1 MKKILLMAIV
11 GVLAHASNAAYL
23 YWQVSSD
30 DLLGASDATSW
41 YTTDGGSVNAARIY
55 DARGTKQSTIL
66 LNGADI
72 GDTAGV
78 PTSTPYAIDIGTV
91 TDGASYSYYVELG
104 NYASSTFTAVA
115 RSATETIQY
124 NASGST
130 PITTTLQDVAR
141 VAPWHAGYYR
151 AVPEPTSAILMLFGA
166 AMLGL
171 KRKNRSQC

>member
-30 DLLGASDATSW
+30 DLAGASAATSW
-41 YTTDGGSVNAARIY
+41 YTGGSVNAARIY
-55 DARGTKQSTIL
+55 DANGNLQSHIL

-78 PTSTPYAIDIGTV
+78 PTSTPYAIDVGSS
-91 TDGASYSYYVELG
+91 TDASYSYYVELG
-104 NYASSTFTAVA
+104 NYVSSTEAFTAVA
-115 RSATETIQY
+115 RSATETIHY
-124 NASGST
+124 TESGST

-141 VAPWHAGYYR
+141 VAPWHAGSYR

-171 KRKNRSQC
+171 KRKNRSLN

>member
-30 DLLGASDATSW
+30 DLSGASAATSW
-41 YTTDGGSVNAARIY
+41 YTGGSVNAARIY
-55 DARGTKQSTIL
+55 DASGNWQKTIY
-66 LNGADI
+66 LNGESI

-78 PTSTPYAIDIGTV
+78 PTTTPYAIEIGTV
-91 TDGASYSYYVELG
+91 TDGSSYSYYVELG
-104 NYASSTFTAVA
+104 NYASSIFTAVA

-141 VAPWHAGYYR
+141 VAPWHAGSYR

-171 KRKNRSQC
+171 KRKNRSHC

>member
-30 DLLGASDATSW
+30 DLAGASAATSW
-41 YTTDGGSVNAARIY
+41 YTGGSVNAARIY
-55 DARGTKQSTIL
+55 DASGNWQSTIY

-78 PTSTPYAIDIGTV
+78 PTSTPYAIDVGTV
-91 TDGASYSYYVELG
+91 TDGSSYSYYVELG
-104 NYASSTFTAVA
+104 NYANSAFTAVA
-115 RSATETIQY
+115 RSATTPVKY
-124 NASGST
+124 SSSGNTS
-130 PITTTLQDVAR
+130 ITTSLSDMTR
-141 VAPWHAGYYR
+141 VTPWHAGSYS

>member
-30 DLLGASDATSW
+30 DITAASDATSW
-41 YTTDGGSVNAARIY
+41 YTTGGGSVNAARIY
-55 DARGTKQSTIL
+55 DASGNLKSTIY
-66 LNGADI
+66 LNGASI
-72 GDTAGV
+72 GDTAAV
-78 PTSTPYAIDIGTV
+78 PTSTPYAIDVGSS
-91 TDGASYSYYVELG
+91 TDAGYSYYVELG

-115 RSATETIQY
+115 RSATETIHY
-124 NASGST
+124 TESGST

-141 VAPWHAGYYR
+141 VAPWHAGSYR